1 MRQAHLMLMVRHDF
15 FRRQIMSF
23 KFIVTLDG
31 IEKMRG
37 GLTQATL
44 FLISHYGSVDEGISA
59 GVKIRP
65 EWLSTPLTSSLQSAP
80 TSAPHRPSGLASNN
94 RQRVGVRPLN
104 L

>member
-1 MRQAHLMLMVRHDF
+1 
-15 FRRQIMSF
+15 MSF

-44 FLISHYGSVDEGISA
+44 YLITHYGSVDAGISA

-65 EWLSTPLTSSLQSAP
+65 EWLSTPLISKPQT
-80 TSAPHRPSGLASNN
+80 ASNLAT
-94 RQRVGVRPLN
+94 QRPPRLSNNSIRGFPSRVLSQH
-104 L
+104 

>member
-1 MRQAHLMLMVRHDF
+1 
-15 FRRQIMSF
+15 MSF

-44 FLISHYGSVDEGISA
+44 FLISQYGSVDAGISA

-65 EWLSTPLTSSLQSAP
+65 EWLSTPLIAKTPTASSLA
-80 TSAPHRPSGLASNN
+80 TNLAAKRSPRLSNN
-94 RQRVGVRPLN
+94 SIRGFPSRV
-104 L
+104 

>member
-1 MRQAHLMLMVRHDF
+1 
-15 FRRQIMSF
+15 MSF

-44 FLISHYGSVDEGISA
+44 YLITLYGSVDAGISA

-65 EWLSTPLTSSLQSAP
+65 EWLTTPLIPKPQT
-80 TSAPHRPSGLASNN
+80 ASNLATTLAT
-94 RQRVGVRPLN
+94 QRPPRLSNNSIRGFPGRVLSQH
-104 L
+104 